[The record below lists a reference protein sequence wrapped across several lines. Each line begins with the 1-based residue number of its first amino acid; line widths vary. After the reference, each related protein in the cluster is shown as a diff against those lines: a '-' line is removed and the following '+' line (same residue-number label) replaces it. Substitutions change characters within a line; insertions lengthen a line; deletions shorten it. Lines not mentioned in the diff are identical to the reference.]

1 MPAMLRRAHAADSSP
16 SSPFDCRERSGAA
29 SKALDRGR
37 FDPPSGVPMLAIALV
52 GVGLFPGSTWTILLV
67 AIVLGLGSFVACWL
81 IFPVATL
88 RFVVWLIS
96 KLFYRIR
103 VEGYENVPKEGPALL
118 VANHVSWL
126 DGILLLLV
134 NRRIVHVMVY
144 EGNFRNPFMR
154 KRVEQWGAIPV
165 GSGPKLIVR
174 ALRTARDYLRKGELV
189 GMFAEGGVTRSGMMQ
204 GFRPGMMKVLGG
216 TQAPVIPVY
225 FDGLW
230 GSIFSFE
237 RGKLFWKIPRR
248 CPYPIQIRFGEPV
261 HGVEHV
267 QQAWQAVQQ
276 LGAVAVEKRI
286 ENFEMSLLESA
297 IRACKKSK
305 FRSKVADSAGVD
317 LPGGQLLMRAL
328 ILRRLLRRHV
338 LQPDEQYVG
347 VLLPPS
353 VGATIVNLA
362 LGLDRRTVVNLNY
375 TVSSEI
381 VQECI
386 QQAKIRRILTSRKVV
401 EKLDLKIDTE
411 LVYLEDLKGQVE
423 LVDKLI
429 AASSSYLV
437 PARLLTAAMGLRKID
452 VHEVLTIIFTSGSTG
467 IPKGVML
474 THGNVRHNVDAVE
487 QVIHIQPRDAIL
499 GILPFFHSFGYTVTL
514 WGVLTLNGKGVYHY
528 NPLDARQVG
537 KLCARHQ
544 ATILLSTPTFL
555 RNYIRRC
562 EPQDFASLDTVVT
575 GAEKMPKEVADA
587 FEAKFDTRPVEGYGT
602 TELSPLVS
610 VNIPASRSSDRQMDR
625 KEGSVGR
632 PVPGVAAKVID
643 LDDAHDLPTGQ
654 PGMLLIK
661 GANVMR
667 GYLDQPEKTAEVI
680 RDGWYVTGDVAIIDE
695 EGFIHITGRESRF
708 SKIGGEMVPHVKVEE
723 SLQRALRFDR
733 DDAPAVAVT
742 AVPDLRK
749 GERLVVVH
757 TKLDRSPSDLC
768 ADLRQQGL
776 PNLFIPSSDSFFE
789 VPELPVLGTGK
800 LDLRRV
806 KQLAEQQFGPPEP
819 E

>member
-1 MPAMLRRAHAADSSP
+1 MSRRAPAADSSP
-16 SSPFDCRERSGAA
+16 SSSSGRSNPSG
-29 SKALDRGR
+29 SVPKGLDHRR
-37 FDPPSGVPMLAIALV
+37 FDRPPAVPILV
-52 GVGLFPGSTWTILLV
+52 AGIVGAGLLPGSAWMTLLV
-67 AIVLGLGSFVACWL
+67 LFLLGLGTFVACWI
-81 IFPVATL
+81 IFPVPTL
-88 RFVVWLIS
+88 RFVVWVLS

-103 VEGYENVPKEGPALL
+103 VEGYENVPKEGPAML

-134 NRRIVHVMVY
+134 NRRIVRVMVY

-154 KRVEQWGAIPV
+154 RRVEQWGAIPV
-165 GSGPKLIVR
+165 GSGPKRIVQ
-174 ALRTARDYLRKGELV
+174 ALRTARDYLRNGELV
-189 GMFAEGGVTRSGMMQ
+189 GMFAEGGVTRSGVMQ
-204 GFRPGMMKVLGG
+204 GFRPGMMKVLAG
-216 TQAPVIPVY
+216 TEAPVIPVY

-237 RGKLFWKIPRR
+237 RGRLFWKIPRR
-248 CPYPIQIRFGEPV
+248 CPYPIHIRFGEPIY
-261 HGVEHV
+261 GVENE

-276 LGAVAVEKRI
+276 VGAVAVEKRI
-286 ENFEMSLLESA
+286 ENYEMSLLESA
-297 IRACKKSK
+297 IRACKKRK

-362 LGLDRRTVVNLNY
+362 LALDRRTVVNLNY

-381 VQECI
+381 VQECLE
-386 QQAKIRRILTSRKVV
+386 QAKIRRVLTSRKVV
-401 EKLDLKIDTE
+401 EKLDLEIDTE
-411 LVYLEDLKGQVE
+411 LVYLEDLKSQVG

-437 PARLLTAAMGLRKID
+437 PGRLLAGAMGLRKID
-452 VHEVLTIIFTSGSTG
+452 AHEVLTIIFTSGSTG

-487 QVIHIQPRDAIL
+487 QVIHIQPQDSIL

-555 RNYIRRC
+555 RSYIRRC
-562 EPQDFASLDTVVT
+562 EPQDFKSLDTVVT
-575 GAEKMPKEVADA
+575 GAEKMPKEIADA
-587 FEAKFDTRPVEGYGT
+587 FEAKFGTRPVEGYGT
-602 TELSPLVS
+602 TELSPLAS
-610 VNIPASRSSDRQMDR
+610 VNIPVSRSSDRQMDR

-643 LDDAHDLPTGQ
+643 LDDQRDLPAGQ
-654 PGMLLIK
+654 SGMLLIK
-661 GANVMR
+661 GANVMK
-667 GYLDQPEKTAEVI
+667 GYLGQPQKTAEVI

-742 AVPDLRK
+742 AVPDPKK

-768 ADLRQQGL
+768 SDLRQQGL
-776 PNLFIPSSDSFFE
+776 PNLFIPASDCFYE

-800 LDLRRV
+800 LDLRKV
-806 KQLAEQQFGPPEP
+806 KQLAEEQFGPSASE
-819 E
+819 